1 VPDLLVGG
9 LDARSA
15 RALLSSVLPWLRD
28 PRVADRIIA
37 ETGGNPLAIL
47 ELPQGATHAELASGQ
62 GLAGRGLGRRVKAFT
77 AVDSVS
83 FSILPRATLALVG
96 ESGSG
101 KSTLA
106 LCLAGLERVT
116 SGRIW
121 FEGRDL
127 AALAEKELR
136 AVRPRLQLVFQDPA
150 NSLNPRWT
158 VGEIVAEPLLVQ
170 SRISEREGHARAAQA
185 LERVGLAAEYLER
198 RAQDLSGGQRQRVAI
213 ARALILEPKLL
224 ILDEVLSA
232 LDCSIQ
238 AQIANLL
245 VEIQR
250 AYGLAYLFVTHDLRM
265 AAHLADEMAVMSGGK
280 IVEQGVTQDILRNP
294 RRFETQ
300 SLLAASRVEP
310 EAM

>member
-1 VPDLLVGG
+1 MEPVIRVEDLVK
-9 LDARSA
+9 R
-15 RALLSSVLPWLRD
+15 
-28 PRVADRIIA
+28 
-37 ETGGNPLAIL
+37 
-47 ELPQGATHAELASGQ
+47 H
-62 GLAGRGLGRRVKAFT
+62 AGRGLGRRAPGFT
-77 AVDSVS
+77 AVDSAS
-83 FSILPRATLALVG
+83 FSIFPGGTLALVG

-101 KSTLA
+101 KSSLA

-127 AALAEKELR
+127 AALEEKELR
-136 AVRPRLQLVFQDPA
+136 MVRPRLQLVFQDPA

-198 RAQDLSGGQRQRVAI
+198 KAQGLSGGQRQRVAI

-232 LDCSIQ
+232 LDCSIR

-245 VEIQR
+245 VEMQR
-250 AYGLAYLFVTHDLRM
+250 AYGLAYLFITHDLRM
-265 AAHLADEMAVMSGGK
+265 AAHLADEIAVMSEGK
-280 IVEQGVTQDILRNP
+280 IVEQGATEKILLDP
-294 RRFETQ
+294 RRSETQ
-300 SLLAASRVEP
+300 SLVAASPVDP

>member
-1 VPDLLVGG
+1 MEPVIRVENLVK
-9 LDARSA
+9 R
-15 RALLSSVLPWLRD
+15 
-28 PRVADRIIA
+28 
-37 ETGGNPLAIL
+37 
-47 ELPQGATHAELASGQ
+47 Q
-62 GLAGRGLGRRVKAFT
+62 AGRGLGRRVKAFT

-83 FSILPRATLALVG
+83 FSILPGTTLALVG

-101 KSTLA
+101 KSSLA

-127 AALAEKELR
+127 AGLEEKELR

-198 RAQDLSGGQRQRVAI
+198 KAQGLSGGQRQAI

-245 VEIQR
+245 VEMQR
-250 AYGLAYLFVTHDLRM
+250 AYGLAYLFITHDLRM
-265 AAHLADEMAVMSGGK
+265 AAHLADEIAVMSEGK
-280 IVEQGVTQDILRNP
+280 IVEQGPTEKILRDP
-294 RRFETQ
+294 RRSETQ
-300 SLLAASRVEP
+300 SLVAASPVDP